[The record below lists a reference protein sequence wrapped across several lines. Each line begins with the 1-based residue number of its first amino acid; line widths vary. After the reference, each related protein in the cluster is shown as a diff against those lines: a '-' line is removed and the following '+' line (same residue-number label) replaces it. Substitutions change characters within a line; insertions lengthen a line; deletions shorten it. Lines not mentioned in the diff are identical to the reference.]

1 MLKIAALSIAIA
13 LGSSLS
19 EEVRLAPQENTIAT
33 PEMLAAYE
41 AAARADATN

>member
-1 MLKIAALSIAIA
+1 MLKIAALSIA

-19 EEVRLAPQENTIAT
+19 PEVRLAPQQNTIAT

-41 AAARADATN
+41 AAAWADATN

>member
-1 MLKIAALSIAIA
+1 MTIMTLLITAYVSGAAAFD
-13 LGSSLS
+13 
-19 EEVRLAPQENTIAT
+19 RPENTIAT